1 MDKFGVFLLI
11 FTFIAGMMAGC
22 FLTGMLYKYDQ
33 EKAALECDYNYDYC
47 PYCGH
52 FLLD

>member
-1 MDKFGVFLLI
+1 MDKFAVFLLI

-22 FLTGMLYKYDQ
+22 FLNGMINNYESQ
-33 EKAALECDYNYDYC
+33 RAAMECDYNYDYC